1 MFIIRIEEKD
11 NIKVFSDGILIIEA
25 ESYNDIESIISQAL
39 KVIKDEYQLRLLNA
53 IGQHIGIRG
62 VA

>member
-1 MFIIRIEEKD
+1 MFTIRIEEKD

-39 KVIKDEYQLRLLNA
+39 KVMKDEYQLRLLNA

>member
-1 MFIIRIEEKD
+1 MFTIRIEEKD

-39 KVIKDEYQLRLLNA
+39 KVMKDEYQLRLLNA
-53 IGQHIGIRG
+53 IGQHLGIRG